1 MFLLLSAGGM
11 TKGAGERTKDP
22 APLIGGTPRGA
33 SLPPPEF
40 LPPSQIGRGAMPNYC
55 LPPERLNRRHSSGK
69 PP

>member
-1 MFLLLSAGGM
+1 MVPVRDVANVLAPIAGGM

-40 LPPSQIGRGAMPNYC
+40 LPPLSNLEGGHA
-55 LPPERLNRRHSSGK
+55 
-69 PP
+69 